1 MKYEGRIFRPP
12 SEAYSLILQ
21 VTIGCSYNQCTFC
34 SSFREKQ
41 FRMRTPEELADDLDA
56 ARAMHHWV
64 KRIYLSDADALVIP
78 AETMLWLLNYIRQK
92 FPECERVSTHGSA
105 RDILRRTPEELRAF
119 RAAGLG
125 MIYMGAESGSDEILR
140 RVHKGA
146 TRAQMIEAVRRT
158 EEAGILASLTF
169 ISGLGGTELW
179 REHAVETGTA
189 ISEMCPSYVSLLTL
203 LLEPGT
209 PLYEDDQAGKFQPLT
224 PEEVARETR
233 LLLEH
238 INVTTPCVFRSNHA
252 SNYLSLSGE
261 LPRDKAA
268 LLRQL
273 DGALHF
279 KPDSMRRF

>member
-21 VTIGCSYNQCTFC
+21 VTVGCSYNQCAFC
-34 SSFREKQ
+34 ESFREKQ

-56 ARAMHHWV
+56 ARETHRWV

-78 AETMLWLLNYIRQK
+78 AEHMLWLLDYIRRK
-92 FPECERVSTHGSA
+92 FPDCERVSTHGSA
-105 RDILRRTPEELRAF
+105 RDVLRRSPEELRAF

-140 RVHKGA
+140 RVNKGA
-146 TRAQMIEAVRRT
+146 TRAQMIEAARRT
-158 EEAGILASLTF
+158 EEAGILSSLTF

-189 ISEMCPSYVSLLTL
+189 ISEMRPSYASLLTL

-209 PLYEDDQAGKFQPLT
+209 PLFEDWQAGTFQPLT
-224 PEEVARETR
+224 PEEVTRETR

-238 INVTTPCVFRSNHA
+238 VNVTTPCVFRSNHA
-252 SNYLSLSGE
+252 SNYVSLSGE
-261 LPRDKAA
+261 LPRDKEA

-273 DGALHF
+273 DGTPEW
-279 KPDSMRRF
+279 KPDHLRRF